1 MRMDSEKIDPLLS
14 KYWNCETSLEEEQQ
28 LRAYFLQNDI
38 PDHLQETAALFRYF
52 DAQKNRSLTDAGF
65 DREVMTRIRAPKKG
79 KTASLLFNS
88 MRIAAGIAVL
98 ITAVWLVRLEIRK
111 SAPPEMAD
119 TYSDPKMAFEET
131 KKALMMISKSFGT
144 AEEHAK
150 KINLFNE
157 AQQDVRKKD
166 TRPEL

>member
-1 MRMDSEKIDPLLS
+1 MDSEKIDQLLA

-28 LRAYFLQNDI
+28 LRAFFRQNDI
-38 PDHLQETAALFRYF
+38 PYHLQETAALFRYF
-52 DAQKNRSLTDAGF
+52 DAQQSQSMPAAGS
-65 DREVMTRIRAPKKG
+65 DGEVLNTIQPVKKG
-79 KTASLLFNS
+79 RTASLLFNS

-98 ITAVWLVRLEIRK
+98 ITAVWLVRIEIRK

-157 AQQDVRKKD
+157 AQKDIRKDDAK
-166 TRPEL
+166 PEL